1 MAKPTD
7 KIKKINAKR
16 DKKAPN
22 IRKKISGPPRK
33 KTLKNKNALLMGK
46 WQPFAS
52 NLKCCQA
59 LAFP

>member
-1 MAKPTD
+1 MAKATD

-33 KTLKNKNALLMGK
+33 KNLKNKNK
-46 WQPFAS
+46 NKIIQFF
-52 NLKCCQA
+52 LKI
-59 LAFP
+59 LR